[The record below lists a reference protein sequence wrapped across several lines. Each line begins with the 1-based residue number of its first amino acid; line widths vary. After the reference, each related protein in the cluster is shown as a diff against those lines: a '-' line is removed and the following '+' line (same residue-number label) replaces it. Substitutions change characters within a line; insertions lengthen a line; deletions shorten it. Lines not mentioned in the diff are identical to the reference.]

1 MSGSRLRRIAHLETL
16 TDRVV
21 ERLQQDRLTMMK
33 QHRDLAFVRIANI
46 SLLVM
51 HGDPK
56 NDEPLVEAW
65 KRCCEALEPLRQR
78 HPQFA
83 DWGHGTPFID
93 YAAKLI
99 ALDFRRLLLPSL
111 PGHDEAEKLSRLLE
125 RAPLWLLWFTHADL
139 AGEFL
144 GLNLPDLSRMQKFER
159 SGWTLGYLP
168 EGPFQLRR
176 LPVDHRGSSWR
187 KKVKHERPKLL
198 DNLTPHQ
205 RRRLARV
212 ARVLNDDDVRF
223 KPTQTLRKPKKQR
236 AYSLEELEA
245 EMRRRGLPI
254 LTPPPKRLNRRADG
268 DDDVRSEDLAR
279 TANIWDRPAHSG
291 G

>member
-83 DWGHGTPFID
+83 DWGHGTPFIY

-125 RAPLWLLWFTHADL
+125 RAPLWLLWFTH
-139 AGEFL
+139 
-144 GLNLPDLSRMQKFER
+144 
-159 SGWTLGYLP
+159 
-168 EGPFQLRR
+168 
-176 LPVDHRGSSWR
+176 
-187 KKVKHERPKLL
+187 
-198 DNLTPHQ
+198 
-205 RRRLARV
+205 
-212 ARVLNDDDVRF
+212 
-223 KPTQTLRKPKKQR
+223 
-236 AYSLEELEA
+236 
-245 EMRRRGLPI
+245 
-254 LTPPPKRLNRRADG
+254 
-268 DDDVRSEDLAR
+268 
-279 TANIWDRPAHSG
+279 
-291 G
+291 